1 MPRKGKKQGR
11 NEEMKKDTEHIVKNI
26 QPEVIT
32 QEVKESL
39 KRPDEKELTEAEKEI
54 SPEEQVR
61 LLTNEVELYKDR
73 WLRTRAEWENFR
85 KRTLKEKAEWITNAN
100 EDLILEIAD
109 VLDNFELALVAG
121 KDHKDYPSFYK
132 GIEMI
137 YEQLMNLLKKRG
149 LTEIETVGKEFDPR
163 YHEAVANI
171 ESDKYEENIV
181 ADKIQTGYI
190 LNNKV
195 IRHAKVAVSKGKKN
209 STNNSTQKDAD

>member
-163 YHEAVANI
+163 YHEALANV
-171 ESDKYEENIV
+171 ESDKYEENII

>member
-1 MPRKGKKQGR
+1 MPKKKKSEKVKRNIEHIDENVQVEAKKQKR
-11 NEEMKKDTEHIVKNI
+11 KKLSNQIAEE
-26 QPEVIT
+26 
-32 QEVKESL
+32 
-39 KRPDEKELTEAEKEI
+39 ELTEAEKEI
-54 SPEEQVR
+54 SPNEQIK
-61 LLTNEVELYKDR
+61 LLTNEIDLYKDR

-85 KRTLKEKAEWITNAN
+85 KRTLKEKAEWIMNAN
-100 EDLILEIAD
+100 EQLILEIAD
-109 VLDNFELALVAG
+109 VLDNFERALESG
-121 KDHKDYPSFYK
+121 KDHKDYPAFYK

-195 IRHAKVAVSKGKKN
+195 IRHAKVAVSKGKSSHRDTEN
-209 STNNSTQKDAD
+209 TE